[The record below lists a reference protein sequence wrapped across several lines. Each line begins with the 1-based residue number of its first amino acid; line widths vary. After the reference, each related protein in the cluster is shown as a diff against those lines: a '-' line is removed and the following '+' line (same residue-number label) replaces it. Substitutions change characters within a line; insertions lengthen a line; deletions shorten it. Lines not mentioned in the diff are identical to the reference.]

1 SVGKLSRYAAVGQK
15 RESAP
20 PIFVLNRTPGP
31 HPAAMPITQATE
43 VFERYK
49 RERRIARLY
58 VAPEALE
65 RARQLL
71 NDKRRWSGPLF
82 G

>member
-1 SVGKLSRYAAVGQK
+1 
-15 RESAP
+15 
-20 PIFVLNRTPGP
+20 
-31 HPAAMPITQATE
+31 MPITQATE

-58 VAPEALE
+58 VAPEALD
-65 RARQLL
+65 RAKQLL